1 MLKRHHTEFSLVLA
15 LAFLLLAILG
25 CRSTNLSKGPS
36 WAKAKVLSDNEDH
49 PSKVISDG
57 RFVYYVTGG
66 TVASKNEGTN
76 NIKKISLQDCSVSLL
91 VKGGERIPD
100 HALASDEKFL
110 YWSDGGNILRVAKD
124 GAGQGGGSETI
135 IKGAPAPD
143 EILLD
148 SENFYWLIWSGEGS
162 PPHPVMFA
170 PRTGGEPKKLT
181 PPQTGTSGLSLDKD
195 FVYWM
200 TGDGIRKIPKA
211 GGEVTE
217 VYHNSSKSPSLGL
230 AQDAENFYFCQMNSQ
245 GHSALMKLGKKSG
258 EVTQLAPSIN
268 HTMEFVIDDQNV
280 YYFDE
285 VPGTGSFG
293 PVALKKVSKA
303 GGDPVVLDQG
313 QAGWINYLAVDS
325 TQVFFTDISKV
336 YGVAK

>member
-1 MLKRHHTEFSLVLA
+1 
-15 LAFLLLAILG
+15 
-25 CRSTNLSKGPS
+25 
-36 WAKAKVLSDNEDH
+36 
-49 PSKVISDG
+49 
-57 RFVYYVTGG
+57 
-66 TVASKNEGTN
+66 
-76 NIKKISLQDCSVSLL
+76 
-91 VKGGERIPD
+91 
-100 HALASDEKFL
+100 
-110 YWSDGGNILRVAKD
+110 VAKD
-124 GAGQGGGSETI
+124 GAGQASETI
-135 IKGAPAPD
+135 IKGAPTPD

-170 PRTGGEPKKLT
+170 PRTGGVPKKLT
-181 PPQTGTSGLSLDKD
+181 PPETGTSGLSLDKE

-200 TGDGIRKIPKA
+200 TGDGIKKIPKA

-217 VYHNSSKSPSLGL
+217 VYHNSSKWPSLGL

-245 GHSALMKLGKKSG
+245 GHSALMKLGKKNG
-258 EVTQLAPSIN
+258 EVMQLAPSIN
-268 HTMEFVIDDQNV
+268 HTMEFVIDETNV

-303 GGDPVVLDQG
+303 GGDPIILDQG

-325 TQVFFTDISKV
+325 TQIFFTDISKV
-336 YGVAK
+336 YGLRK